1 MKSSLLSTVLGIFQ
15 FRKGADFGS
24 GPTVMVDD
32 ASRVK
37 GHPVALQLLLSHIC
51 HSAHKVTSENFVN
64 MGTQLWAKRGLQ
76 GLTQEM

>member
-32 ASRVK
+32 ASRVR
-37 GHPVALQLLLSHIC
+37 GHPVAHNCSC
-51 HSAHKVTSENFVN
+51 HTFVILHTRSQVKIVN
-64 MGTQLWAKRGLQ
+64 MGTQLWSKRGLQ